1 MRERLLTF
9 ALAVGALILFVAMFV
24 KREGAFGARNEVP
37 RPTTAERRGNGYHA
51 AASWLDA
58 EGIREISLR
67 DRFDTLAKRQ
77 DLPRSGNLLIVTLP
91 AANSFNTWEF
101 IPLDKW
107 VRAGNTLL
115 ILAALSDHPDWGFSQ
130 GILTS
135 GDLNLLTGLEFETVF
150 SRTARLRERER
161 PAPGA
166 GKKAPRVVREDEFQA
181 RQVASAF
188 RAFAEP
194 QRSTLLPNRPH
205 AYFDGVQSVV
215 ALSDY
220 QPVAWTVKVPYEGF
234 VLSLAHEQQRG
245 EGVMWTRPLGQGRI
259 IVSAFGSVFT
269 NRAIGVGDNAKL
281 LANIV
286 AVTVGPRGAVL
297 FDDLHQGLG
306 AAYDPNK
313 FYKDKRLYIT
323 LATLV
328 ALWFIWVLGSTRL
341 RARVA
346 TASIPREA
354 ELIRA
359 AGGFFARAL
368 PSHAGA
374 RRLLANFFR
383 RVSARAGASR
393 DDRVPWDVLERNPRV
408 APADLEQLKSWYAEA
423 QAARRVP
430 LQRLHNLLVR
440 IDRQMAT

>member
-24 KREGAFGARNEVP
+24 KREGALGARNEVP

-51 AASWLDA
+51 AASWLDG

-67 DRFDTLAKRQ
+67 NRFDTLAKRD
-77 DLPRSGNLLIVTLP
+77 DLPPAGNLLIVTLP

-101 IPLDKW
+101 IPLDRW
-107 VRAGNTLL
+107 IRAGNTLL
-115 ILAALSDHPDWGFSQ
+115 ILAALSDNPDWGFAQ
-130 GILTS
+130 GGLAS
-135 GDLNLLTGLEFETVF
+135 GDLNLLTGLEFETIA
-150 SRTARLRERER
+150 ARDIRVGERAR
-161 PAPGA
+161 RAPGA
-166 GKKAPRVVREDEFQA
+166 PNKAERDAAAA
-181 RQVASAF
+181 RQERDAAAAF

-194 QRSTLLPNRPH
+194 ERSTLVPNRAH
-205 AYFDGVQSVV
+205 AYFNGVQHVI

-220 QPVAWTVKVPYEGF
+220 RPIAWTAKVPYEGF
-234 VLSLAHEQQRG
+234 VLALAHEQQRG
-245 EGVMWTRPLGQGRI
+245 NGVMWTRPLGQGRI

-269 NRAIGVGDNAKL
+269 NRAIGLADNAEL

-286 AVTVGPRGAVL
+286 GVTVGPRGAVL

-313 FYKDKRLYIT
+313 FYKDRRLYIT
-323 LATLV
+323 LAVLV
-328 ALWFIWVLGSTRL
+328 GLWFVWVLGSTRL
-341 RARVA
+341 RAPVA
-346 TASIPREA
+346 SGSTPREA

-374 RRLLANFFR
+374 RRLLDNFFA
-383 RVSARAGASR
+383 RVSARAGGHR
-393 DDRVPWDVLERNPRV
+393 DGRIPWDLLERNPRV
-408 APADLEQLKSWYAEA
+408 TPADLEQLKAWYGEA
-423 QAARRVP
+423 HAARRVP

>member
-9 ALAVGALILFVAMFV
+9 ALALGALLLFIAMFV

-58 EGIREISLR
+58 EGIHEISLR
-67 DRFDTLAKRQ
+67 DRFDTLAKRE
-77 DLPRSGNLLIVTLP
+77 DLPPSGNLLIVTLP
-91 AANSFNTWEF
+91 AVNSFNTWEF
-101 IPLDKW
+101 IPLDRW
-107 VRAGNTLL
+107 IRAGNTLL
-115 ILAALSDHPDWGFSQ
+115 ILAALSDNPDWGFSQ
-130 GILTS
+130 GGFSS
-135 GDLNLLTGLEFETVF
+135 GDLNLLTGLEFETV
-150 SRTARLRERER
+150 TARDLRVSERER
-161 PAPGA
+161 RGH
-166 GKKAPRVVREDEFQA
+166 GGRKKADRDATAQA
-181 RQVASAF
+181 RRARDAAAAF

-194 QRSTLLPNRPH
+194 QRSILVPNRPH
-205 AYFDGVQSVV
+205 AYFNGVQKVV

-220 QPVAWTVKVPYEGF
+220 HAVAWTAKVPYEGF
-234 VLSLAHEQQRG
+234 VLALAHEERRG
-245 EGVMWTRPLGQGRI
+245 DDVMWTRPLGQGRI

-269 NRAIGVGDNAKL
+269 NRAIGLGDNAKL

-286 AVTVGPRGAVL
+286 AVTVGTRGAVL

-313 FYKDKRLYIT
+313 FYKDRRLYIT
-323 LATLV
+323 LAVLGG
-328 ALWFIWVLGSTRL
+328 LWFVWVLGSTRL
-341 RARVA
+341 RAPI
-346 TASIPREA
+346 ASGSTPREA

-374 RRLLANFFR
+374 RRLLDNFFAR
-383 RVSARAGASR
+383 LSARAGGR
-393 DDRVPWDVLERNPRV
+393 RGERVPWDLLERNPRV
-408 APADLEQLKSWYAEA
+408 APADVEQLKAWYAEA
-423 QAARRVP
+423 HAARRVP